1 MKRVFALLLLA
12 LFASVAVAQD
22 DTDVIDTD
30 AIPDFDPVTT
40 GVLDD
45 EIYQEFF
52 EESSMVDVNQTYL
65 ADTLLVDDFV
75 DWDDWEVTSEY
86 MKSGPKN
93 MTNLQAI
100 GFTITVAD
108 ITAALSKGGSNP
120 IEKLIISKILEAMNK
135 AGITIKGGALVLTMT
150 NGPNIPLASGCSADV
165 HLEGG
170 WGAQAVLKPA
180 SSLTVSMSLNDLT
193 LVIKTLLHADTNF
206 GMSGHIKARIG
217 KKIFGKCIRIGKGLG
232 VTVGADM
239 VLDIDTQLA
248 IKPTLAMQDGKL
260 VIKFQPTIWVG
271 GKLISFN
278 PRASA
283 SFTIFGIHI
292 RFIESKIKSA
302 ITTLMQKTI
311 TPGRVQDELA
321 KLQVALQTE
330 LNRIFAGIVVPLPD
344 LVQGSAL
351 YTQVNSAV
359 TNIKQKQF

>member
-1 MKRVFALLLLA
+1 LFVVLLGGA
-12 LFASVAVAQD
+12 FVTAQD

-30 AIPDFDPVTT
+30 AIPDFNASTT
-40 GVLDD
+40 GELDD
-45 EIYQEFF
+45 EIFQEFF
-52 EESSMVDVNQTYL
+52 EESAMVDIDNQDWL
-65 ADTLLVDDFV
+65 DQLFVDDSI

-86 MKSGPKN
+86 REKAVAN
-93 MTNLQAI
+93 LTNLHAI
-100 GFTITVAD
+100 GFDITVAD
-108 ITAALSKGGSNP
+108 IIAAIQKTPANP
-120 IEKLIISKILEAMNK
+120 IEKLIIDKIVDAMNK
-135 AGITIKGGALVLTMT
+135 AGITIKGGALVMTMS
-150 NGPNIPLASGCSADV
+150 NGPDIALASGCNADV
-165 HLEGG
+165 HLERG

-180 SSLTVSMSLNDLT
+180 TSLKVQMALEQLT
-193 LVIKTLLHADTNF
+193 LMIRTWLHADTNF

-248 IKPTLAMQDGKL
+248 IKPVLATQDGKL

-292 RFIESKIKSA
+292 RFIESKIKNA
-302 ITTLMQKTI
+302 ITSLMTKTLS
-311 TPGRVQDELA
+311 PGRVQDELA

-330 LNRIFAGIVVPLPD
+330 LNRIFSNVVIPLPD
-344 LVQGSAL
+344 LVAGSDYYNKVNAAL
-351 YTQVNSAV
+351 
-359 TNIKQKQF
+359 TNIRNKQF